1 MAGLRRGKEAA
12 RAAATR
18 SGSGKFTPT
27 HRFTPNEVKFLQ
39 FLTPFDEIPTA
50 LFHRF
55 ITVGYREDGSKI
67 YRDFISP
74 LDEAIDGPTGDDPLV
89 TRFGSNPSSRC
100 IGIALELTPQYEQKG
115 SRKAIVGWDV
125 VEREYTDGDGNEKKV
140 PNVALV
146 IESPFTFYNHLG
158 VVDDQQAIEECIVS
172 VTRTGKST
180 DTSYTILPVGE
191 ALSDEE
197 LDAAGIDSFF
207 EEFDFDSYLDELMDK
222 DRLHEYIDPLPDD
235 FVVNPYAKKGKG
247 GKDTKTEA
255 RRGRRSRQA
264 EPEAE
269 VDAEPEGAAEA
280 VEAAGEEGSSRRR
293 RFSQLRTEV
302 TGS

>member
-12 RAAATR
+12 RAAGTR
-18 SGSGKFTPT
+18 TGGGKFTPT

-55 ITVGYREDGSKI
+55 ICVGYREDGSKI

-74 LDEAIDGPTGDDPLV
+74 LDESIDGPSGSDPLV
-89 TRFGSNPSSRC
+89 DRFGSNPSSRC
-100 IGIALELTPQYEQKG
+100 IGLAVELTPQYEQKG

-125 VEREYTDGDGNEKKV
+125 VEREYTDSDGDEKTV

-146 IESPFTFYNHLG
+146 IESPFTFFNHLG

-191 ALSDEE
+191 ALTDDQLDE
-197 LDAAGIDSFF
+197 AGIEEFF
-207 EEFDFDSYLDELMDK
+207 EDFDFEAYLEELMDQ
-222 DRLHEYIDPLPDD
+222 DRLHEYIDPLDDD

-247 GKDTKTEA
+247 GKKDDKSEA
-255 RRGRRSRQA
+255 RKGRRSRQKA

-269 VDAEPEGAAEA
+269 AEETAEEAEA
-280 VEAAGEEGSSRRR
+280 PAEEAPTRKR